1 MLIYLLIFIV
11 LSYLI
16 KVYLLPFTV
25 QNDLLVIYRT
35 SYYITQDQWNIYAYM
50 AQPEVYARDVVPGH
64 PPAPY
69 PYSAYLSSAAWL
81 ELLRLSG
88 LITYDG
94 WTAVWTLPSRSL
106 WFLLLKLPYL
116 ATDLLTGSLLLKL
129 FAPRKGL
136 IAWALWSWSATAA
149 YLLFMGQ
156 NDLYPTLFIALAA
169 YLGSRAIA
177 IRRLGGSRCRA
188 NALSVG
194 AMLALGIGATF
205 KLFPLFL
212 VPPFAVLLAPRWR
225 ERALLFTIPVAV
237 FAVSALPFLS
247 TPAFVSGVL
256 FNFEGVRL
264 FSAVQVFATPVSLFL
279 VAYAVLLLVLIV
291 RPWALTRPMDV
302 WLAGAVVFSSFF
314 LFSWSQFYWAVWLT
328 PFIVALAAHNISRSR
343 YWLTLWLVI
352 EASFVV
358 LLFSLHRDFSIGLLA
373 GTSLSFRFAQLDTV
387 LALFAPALSQPAEI
401 LWTAAR
407 SAQTAAR
414 LLVLVGAF
422 VLLVAPRASLWR
434 RAVAEQLNRVS
445 LAQLSVLLVTPT
457 LIGLLAAASVF
468 ALSRHAVAREYGF
481 NEAQRA
487 VLTLEQ
493 PSLIQRVPPIT
504 ATLNGL
510 LLNVMPGESSTLP
523 SELQACILVSGGEHC
538 ARGALMGNSYG
549 FRLPT
554 PVVLYNQPVTVAF
567 QLAEPAANTRV
578 VLPVAS
584 LPAARR
590 PQDFQLLQPQVALT
604 GHVVRMT
611 LLRSFDPGQALTEV
625 SARLTQDWRLFVVWP
640 LVVMVFVFS
649 VSQTIRAS
657 FKKSSSKKSS
667 SGSNVQPLYS
677 SGQQDD
683 QSLH

>member
-1 MLIYLLIFIV
+1 
-11 LSYLI
+11 
-16 KVYLLPFTV
+16 
-25 QNDLLVIYRT
+25 
-35 SYYITQDQWNIYAYM
+35 
-50 AQPEVYARDVVPGH
+50 
-64 PPAPY
+64 
-69 PYSAYLSSAAWL
+69 
-81 ELLRLSG
+81 
-88 LITYDG
+88 
-94 WTAVWTLPSRSL
+94 
-106 WFLLLKLPYL
+106 
-116 ATDLLTGSLLLKL
+116 
-129 FAPRKGL
+129 
-136 IAWALWSWSATAA
+136 
-149 YLLFMGQ
+149 
-156 NDLYPTLFIALAA
+156 
-169 YLGSRAIA
+169 
-177 IRRLGGSRCRA
+177 
-188 NALSVG
+188 
-194 AMLALGIGATF
+194 
-205 KLFPLFL
+205 
-212 VPPFAVLLAPRWR
+212 
-225 ERALLFTIPVAV
+225 
-237 FAVSALPFLS
+237 
-247 TPAFVSGVL
+247 
-256 FNFEGVRL
+256 
-264 FSAVQVFATPVSLFL
+264 
-279 VAYAVLLLVLIV
+279 
-291 RPWALTRPMDV
+291 
-302 WLAGAVVFSSFF
+302 
-314 LFSWSQFYWAVWLT
+314 
-328 PFIVALAAHNISRSR
+328 
-343 YWLTLWLVI
+343 
-352 EASFVV
+352 
-358 LLFSLHRDFSIGLLA
+358 
-373 GTSLSFRFAQLDTV
+373 
-387 LALFAPALSQPAEI
+387 

>member
-1 MLIYLLIFIV
+1 M
-11 LSYLI
+11 
-16 KVYLLPFTV
+16 TC
-25 QNDLLVIYRT
+25 
-35 SYYITQDQWNIYAYM
+35 YILYTQDQWNIYAYM

-136 IAWALWSWSATAA
+136 IAWVLWSWSATAA

-291 RPWALTRPMDV
+291 RP
-302 WLAGAVVFSSFF
+302 
-314 LFSWSQFYWAVWLT
+314 
-328 PFIVALAAHNISRSR
+328 
-343 YWLTLWLVI
+343 
-352 EASFVV
+352 
-358 LLFSLHRDFSIGLLA
+358 
-373 GTSLSFRFAQLDTV
+373 
-387 LALFAPALSQPAEI
+387 
-401 LWTAAR
+401 
-407 SAQTAAR
+407 
-414 LLVLVGAF
+414 
-422 VLLVAPRASLWR
+422 
-434 RAVAEQLNRVS
+434 
-445 LAQLSVLLVTPT
+445 
-457 LIGLLAAASVF
+457 
-468 ALSRHAVAREYGF
+468 
-481 NEAQRA
+481 
-487 VLTLEQ
+487 
-493 PSLIQRVPPIT
+493 
-504 ATLNGL
+504 
-510 LLNVMPGESSTLP
+510 
-523 SELQACILVSGGEHC
+523 
-538 ARGALMGNSYG
+538 
-549 FRLPT
+549 
-554 PVVLYNQPVTVAF
+554 
-567 QLAEPAANTRV
+567 
-578 VLPVAS
+578 
-584 LPAARR
+584 
-590 PQDFQLLQPQVALT
+590 
-604 GHVVRMT
+604 
-611 LLRSFDPGQALTEV
+611 
-625 SARLTQDWRLFVVWP
+625 
-640 LVVMVFVFS
+640 
-649 VSQTIRAS
+649 
-657 FKKSSSKKSS
+657 
-667 SGSNVQPLYS
+667 
-677 SGQQDD
+677 
-683 QSLH
+683 